1 MMNPKRR
8 QLLARS
14 AALAAAAWLRPSLV
28 TAQPTARFK
37 AYPFA
42 LGVAS
47 GSPTSEGFV
56 LWTRIAPD
64 PLAVSAMN
72 PAPIAVQWEV
82 AQDEK
87 FAKVVKRGT
96 VTAEAGHAHAV
107 HVEVDGLEPAR
118 GYHYRFLAGGEASAV
133 GRTRTAPGPG
143 PGHGDDKL
151 RFAFASCQQ
160 FEQGWFNAYRP
171 MVDDAPDLVVF
182 LGDYIYE
189 SSWGR
194 DHVRKHASTEPVTLD
209 EYRDRYGQYKTD
221 ADLQAAHAACPWIVT
236 WDDHEVDNDYA
247 DDRGEDLMAD
257 FLARRTAAYRAFFEH
272 HPLRRSVLTG
282 GGMRIFDRHAW
293 GSLALF
299 HMLDDRQYRSWQVC
313 TKPNRG
319 GSNVVGED
327 CTERLDPKLTL
338 LGAEQERWLDE
349 GLAQSKAKWNVIAQ
363 QTLMAPAGRM
373 GPKGRVHWTDGWDG
387 YPAARQRLM
396 DSLAARKPANPVV
409 ISGDVHASYVA
420 NLRAQPERGDS
431 PVVAAEFCGTSITS
445 QGPDAKRV
453 QALLDA
459 NPDVRFGEGSKRG
472 YVLVNAKQDRMVVDY
487 RVVETVKVK
496 DAKISTLASFTV
508 TGGKAGIVGS

>member
-1 MMNPKRR
+1 MVNPKRR

-14 AALAAAAWLRPSLV
+14 AALAAAAWLHPSLV
-28 TAQPTARFK
+28 VAQAGAKFK
-37 AYPFA
+37 AYPFT

-47 GSPTSEGFV
+47 GSPTTQGFV

-64 PLAVSAMN
+64 PLAVSAMD
-72 PAPIAVQWEV
+72 PAPVDVQWEV
-82 AQDEK
+82 AHDEK
-87 FAKVVKRGT
+87 FARIVKRGT
-96 VTAEAGHAHAV
+96 ATAEAEHAHAV
-107 HVEVDGLEPAR
+107 HVEIDGLDPAR
-118 GYHYRFLAGGEASAV
+118 GYYYRFLAGGEASGV
-133 GRTRTAPGPG
+133 GRARTAPA

-160 FEQGWFNAYRP
+160 FEQGWFSAYRHL
-171 MVDDAPDLVVF
+171 VNDAPDLVVF

-194 DHVRKHASTEPVTLD
+194 EHVRKHASTEPITLD

-221 ADLQAAHAACPWIVT
+221 ADLQAAHASCPWIVT

-247 DDRGEDLMAD
+247 NDRGEDLMAE

-272 HPLRRSVLTG
+272 HPLPRSVLTS

-299 HMLDDRQYRSWQVC
+299 HVLDDRQYRSWQVC

-319 GSNVVGED
+319 GSNVVGAD
-327 CTERLDPKLTL
+327 CTERLDEKLTL
-338 LGAEQERWLDE
+338 LGPEQERWLDE
-349 GLAQSKAKWNVIAQ
+349 GFAQSKAKWNVIAQ

-373 GPKGRVHWTDGWDG
+373 GPKGLVHWTDGWDG

-396 DSLAARKPANPVV
+396 DSIVAHKPANPVV

-420 NLRAQPERGDS
+420 NLRAQSSRGDS

-453 QALLDA
+453 QSLVDA

-472 YVLVNAKQDRMVVDY
+472 YVLVNARRDRMVADY
-487 RVVETVKVK
+487 RVVDTVKTK
-496 DAKISTLASFTV
+496 DAGIATLASFTV
-508 TGGKAGIVGS
+508 EAGKAGLA